1 MKHEQIAF
9 DAQFWSW
16 STEEAFAVLSS
27 CKDGL
32 ASGEALSR
40 LAIAPKSIG
49 DRRVRWW
56 HLLLRQFRSP
66 IILLLVA
73 SGALS
78 LVLGEVVD
86 SLIIIGIIG
95 LSGVLGFVQERGAV
109 RAVESLLSSV
119 RVHADVLRDGS
130 ESEITVAEVVYG
142 DVVVLRAG
150 DVVPGDAL
158 VLESSQML
166 VDESSLT
173 GESYPVS
180 KEPGVVDPATE
191 LGLRSNCVHLG
202 THVVSGSG
210 RVLVARTGTD
220 TEFGRVA
227 EHVARAHV
235 PTAFERGATQFG
247 LLLMKATA
255 VLVAAVFA
263 INLALNRPF
272 VDSLLFSL
280 ALAVGLTPQMLPAI
294 VTLSLSKGASV
305 MARQRVIVKRLDA
318 IEDVGS
324 LNLLCTDKTG
334 TLTEGSVRLDSAVG
348 VDGRP
353 SDRVARLARW
363 NSAMQTGFANPIDAA
378 ILQAVSPSGDSG
390 ARRWGE
396 IPYDFSRKRLSV
408 GVRCG
413 DESLL
418 VTKGAVSEVLSCCEF
433 VETANGGTA
442 PLAGVLDE
450 VEARFRQ
457 LSADGLR
464 VLAVAVRSLEGEPAL
479 SADFESRMT
488 LVGFLAFVDPPK
500 ADVDEAMKM
509 LATLGVDVCVIT
521 GDNRHAAKFVASAVG
536 IDTEG
541 MLLGTDVAPM
551 SDAEL
556 TEAVRTVRLFAETD
570 PMQKERIVRACSRAG
585 YTVGYMGDGINDA
598 PSLRVADVGISVDTA
613 VDVAKQ
619 TADLVLLDKDLL
631 VLGEGMAEGRR
642 VFANTLKYV
651 HVTTSANFGNMLSL
665 ASATL
670 LLPFLPMLPTQV
682 LILNFL
688 SDVPGMTIAT
698 DRVDAEQ
705 LASPV
710 AWDIRRV
717 RNFMIVFGIAST
729 AFDLL
734 TFLVLRRGL
743 GADAELTRT
752 GWFVE
757 STLTELMAMLML
769 RTHRFFVR
777 SWPSAPLF
785 VSSVVVGAVTIVLPW
800 MPWAKR
806 IGLEPLHGEVMAA
819 ILALVAGYVTVT
831 ELLKSRARSLLGSFD

>member
-1 MKHEQIAF
+1 MH
-9 DAQFWSW
+9 WW
-16 STEEAFAVLSS
+16 
-27 CKDGL
+27 
-32 ASGEALSR
+32 R
-40 LAIAPKSIG
+40 LL
-49 DRRVRWW
+49 V
-56 HLLLRQFRSP
+56 RQFRSP
-66 IILLLVA
+66 IIVLLMA
-73 SGALS
+73 SAALS
-78 LVLGEVVD
+78 FVLGEVVD
-86 SLIIIGIIG
+86 SLIIIGIIA
-95 LSGVLGFVQERGAV
+95 LSGMLGFVQERGAV
-109 RAVESLLSSV
+109 RAVETLLASV
-119 RVHADVLRDGS
+119 RVHADVLRDGR
-130 ESEITVAEVVYG
+130 ESEATVAEVVTG

-150 DVVPGDAL
+150 DVVPGDGL
-158 VLESSQML
+158 VLQSNQML

-173 GESYPVS
+173 GESYPSV
-180 KEPGVVDPATE
+180 KDCGTLAADTE
-191 LGLRSNCVHLG
+191 LRLRSNCVHLG

-210 RVLVARTGTD
+210 RAIIVRTGTD

-247 LLLMKATA
+247 LLVMKATA
-255 VLVAAVFA
+255 VLVATVFA
-263 INLALNRPF
+263 VNLALDRPF

-305 MARQRVIVKRLDA
+305 MARRRVIVKRLDA

-334 TLTEGSVRLDSAVG
+334 TLTEGSVRLRAAVG
-348 VDGRP
+348 PDGAV
-353 SDRVARLARW
+353 SERVARWARW
-363 NSAMQTGFANPIDAA
+363 NSMMQTGFANPIDAA
-378 ILQAVSPSGDSG
+378 ILQAVPVDDSG
-390 ARRWGE
+390 PVRWGE
-396 IPYDFSRKRLSV
+396 IPYDFARKRLSV
-408 GVRCG
+408 GVTCG
-413 DESLL
+413 DESML
-418 VTKGAVSEVLSCCEF
+418 VTKGAVAEVLSCCST
-433 VETANGGTA
+433 VDWGDGSPVPVADVVDRLQGQ
-442 PLAGVLDE
+442 
-450 VEARFRQ
+450 FRR
-457 LSADGLR
+457 LSAEGLR
-464 VLAVAVRSLEGEPAL
+464 VLAVAVRSTEGEPTL
-479 SADFESRMT
+479 TVDSESGMT
-488 LVGFLAFVDPPK
+488 FVGFLTFVDPPK
-500 ADVDEAMKM
+500 PNVDAAMRLM
-509 LATLGVDVCVIT
+509 ATLGVDVCVIT
-521 GDNRHAAKFVASAVG
+521 GDNRHAAAFVAEAVG
-536 IDTEG
+536 IDSAG
-541 MLLGTDVAPM
+541 MLLGSDVRSM
-551 SDAEL
+551 SDEDL
-556 TEAVRTVRLFAETD
+556 TRVVRTARLFAETD
-570 PMQKERIVRACSRAG
+570 PMEKERIVRACSAAG

-631 VLGEGMAEGRR
+631 VLGEGIAEGRR

-698 DRVDAEQ
+698 DRVDSEQ

-729 AFDLL
+729 VFDLL
-734 TFLVLRRGL
+734 TFLVLRAGF

-777 SWPSAPLF
+777 SWPSPPLL
-785 VSSVVVGAVTIVLPW
+785 VSSVAVGVATLAMPW
-800 MPWAKR
+800 MPWAGR
-806 IGLEPLHGEVMAA
+806 IGIEPLSSGVLGA
-819 ILALVAGYVTVT
+819 IFLLVAGYVALT
-831 ELLKSRARSLLGSFD
+831 EVLKSRARSLLGSFD